1 MISIDINSIVILN
14 ISDIDYR
21 CISPKLAKV
30 KPSIITNKKT
40 EMFEFSNFTVTK
52 SKVLRECCY
61 EGFFRR
67 VVTKSLL
74 VTWAIIIK

>member
-14 ISDIDYR
+14 INDTAYR

-40 EMFEFSNFTVTK
+40 EMFEF
-52 SKVLRECCY
+52 
-61 EGFFRR
+61 
-67 VVTKSLL
+67 
-74 VTWAIIIK
+74 